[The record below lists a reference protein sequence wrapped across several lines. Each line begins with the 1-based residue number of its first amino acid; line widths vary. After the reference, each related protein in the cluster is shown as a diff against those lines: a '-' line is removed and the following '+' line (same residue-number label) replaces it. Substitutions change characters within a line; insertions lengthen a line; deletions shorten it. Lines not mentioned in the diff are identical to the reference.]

1 MRGSLPL
8 PGAAR
13 AQARRVRILVQL
25 PEEPPELTPDAA
37 RALLHIL
44 LKAADKQKR
53 EADGATL
60 RCLQGC
66 WPRNAQSATGVI
78 SRKEVAP
85 GKANEPW
92 SFGLTAPTTWPAR
105 SERRGTVPQMGWP
118 DPGGGRFP

>member
-1 MRGSLPL
+1 LPVQGSLPL

-60 RCLQGC
+60 RCLQDAGLET
-66 WPRNAQSATGVI
+66 PSRRQGLSAGKRSLREGQRAVVFWVD
-78 SRKEVAP
+78 SADHVACHI
-85 GKANEPW
+85 
-92 SFGLTAPTTWPAR
+92 
-105 SERRGTVPQMGWP
+105 
-118 DPGGGRFP
+118 